1 MEIRRMDDRL
11 VKWIDGE
18 DGFRGGTIYQ
28 ILFHQFMLENND
40 KSRYIVTRK
49 GFGGVF
55 QRLRLVASSWCMG
68 HQIRATLPRELPLLL
83 MSKCKQGYVQSPVEQ
98 WSLFSRLG
106 LWLLKLVDKSCITAV
121 SRTTR
126 DSVLRNIGLEDV
138 RVEYAKIR
146 EEYTA
151 RSAWTQLSS
160 TSLTLVLLDG
170 GRIDK
175 GYLRHLAIT
184 TELAD
189 EQLITLE
196 VYGPKGMKSSEAWEV
211 NNHGYVMN
219 PFIHA
224 RKRNL
229 GKRIL
234 YLGCSRF
241 EGLHMAIV
249 EAGEVGIPSIMSD
262 IPAHR
267 ELEKLSGYSLLIGKT
282 TRDDI
287 DNARRMLVD
296 EEYREMGSRSRELFD
311 KFREAS
317 RKEES

>member
-1 MEIRRMDDRL
+1 MNERL

-18 DGFRGGTIYQ
+18 EGYRGGSVYQ
-28 ILFHQFMLENND
+28 RLFHQFMLEHND
-40 KSRYIVTRK
+40 YSRYIVTKK
-49 GFGGVF
+49 GFGGVV

-68 HQIRATLPRELPLLL
+68 VEIRGTLPRELPLLL
-83 MSKCKQGYVQSPVEQ
+83 MSKNKQGYVQSPVEQ

-106 LWLLKLVDKSCITAV
+106 LWILKSVDGSCITAV
-121 SRTTR
+121 SKTTK
-126 DSVLRNIGLEDV
+126 DSVRKNIGLEGV
-138 RVEYAKIR
+138 RIEYAKIR
-146 EEYTA
+146 EECQR
-151 RSAWTQLSS
+151 RSDSPQLSS
-160 TSLTLVLLDG
+160 TRVTLVLLDG

-175 GYLRHLAIT
+175 GYLRHLAIAA
-184 TELAD
+184 ELAG
-189 EQLITLE
+189 EHLITLE
-196 VYGPKGMKSSEAWEV
+196 VYGPKAMKSSEAWEV

-229 GKRIL
+229 GKRVL

-267 ELEKLSGYSLLIGKT
+267 ELEKLSGHSLLIGKT

-287 DNARRMLVD
+287 ENARRMLVD
-296 EEYREMGSRSRELFD
+296 EEYREMSSRSRELFD
-311 KFREAS
+311 RFREAS
-317 RKEES
+317 RRGES